1 MLISTLNEDLSRRV
15 VIQTD
20 AESWVS
26 SPQAGVMRRPLDRYG
41 AESGRATSIVR
52 YEPGSSFPAHTH
64 PEGEE
69 FLVLEGGFEDD
80 SGVYP
85 EGTYVL
91 NPPGSRH
98 APASPCGCLLFV
110 KLCQYAGEGRRRIVL
125 DTNRLEWQPVQTPGI
140 TVKTLYDGRP
150 AYPETMVLM
159 KFEPEASIPRHS
171 HTGGEEFLVLDG
183 TLEDESGVYPR
194 RTWVRNPRGSLHA
207 PFSHE
212 GAVIYLRTGGL

>member
-1 MLISTLNEDLSRRV
+1 MAISTLNADLSKRV
-15 VIQTD
+15 VILTD
-20 AESWVS
+20 TEQWVA
-26 SPQAGVMRRPLDRYG
+26 SPQPGVSRRPLDRHG

-69 FLVLEGGFEDD
+69 FLVLEGVLQDE

-98 APASPCGCLLFV
+98 APSSPQGCVLFV
-110 KLCQYAGEGRRRIVL
+110 KLCQYAGEGRPRIAL
-125 DTNRLEWQPVQTPGI
+125 DTRRMQWRPGPDPGVS
-140 TVKTLYDGRP
+140 VKPLYSDP
-150 AYPETMVLM
+150 ARPETMALM
-159 KFEPEASIPRHS
+159 KFEPGASMHRHA
-171 HTGGEEFLVLDG
+171 HPGGEEFLVLEG

-194 RTWVRNPRGSLHA
+194 STWVRNPRSSSHA
-207 PFSHE
+207 PFSRE
-212 GAVIYLRTGGL
+212 GCVIYLRTGGL